1 VVTSR
6 TTREGAEAEQRRI
19 HDEIRRSGGRL
30 TSPTRTVVAILV
42 DSDRHLTADDLIAE
56 ADRRLPGIAPSTI
69 YRVLQRLDEIGVVEH
84 VHAGTGPIFY
94 HLRER
99 GHAHLVCNS
108 CGAITDIPDSVLDD
122 LADAVHDAY
131 DFTIEPH
138 HAALLGRCARC
149 AARDTTTRF

>member
-1 VVTSR
+1 MARVA
-6 TTREGAEAEQRRI
+6 REGTDVDQRRI
-19 HDEIRRSGGRL
+19 HEEIRRTGGRL

-84 VHAGTGPIFY
+84 VHAGTGPLFY

-99 GHAHLVCNS
+99 GHAHLVCNG
-108 CGAITDIPDSVLDD
+108 CGSITDIPDTVLDQ
-122 LADAVHDAY
+122 LAAAVRDAY
-131 DFTIEPH
+131 GFTVEPH
-138 HAALLGRCARC
+138 HAAILGRCARC
-149 AARDTTTRF
+149 AGRSALASS